1 MRFFSLSFTLT
12 LFHYITD
19 LLVLERGCTRE
30 TGTVRSRFKIIY
42 MCVYIYILKKRKTM
56 HEFAMFVYIKIYL
69 LYPIVTTQY
78 DRLGIGTCYSVNKTH

>member
-42 MCVYIYILKKRKTM
+42 ICIYIKKQKKKENDAR
-56 HEFAMFVYIKIYL
+56 VCD
-69 LYPIVTTQY
+69 V
-78 DRLGIGTCYSVNKTH
+78 RLH